1 MFEQSEFNGALD
13 SLSYFFCTCL
23 LCRESMLGHIQPT
36 ELHVKMQD
44 PSFLQEVQL
53 IDVREADEVYDTI
66 HNCCFYNKSNFDN
79 PTGQAYMNQVNY

>member
-1 MFEQSEFNGALD
+1 
-13 SLSYFFCTCL
+13 
-23 LCRESMLGHIQPT
+23 MLGHIQPT